1 MTNFMELKEDLQ
13 ERFKVSLYFIINWRR
28 RGQIISVKSIL
39 EDKGTSER
47 KEGYDHSVLI
57 FFLIIYFLY

>member
-28 RGQIISVKSIL
+28 RSQIILVKSIL

-47 KEGYDHSVLI
+47 KE
-57 FFLIIYFLY
+57 